1 MGLLYFHTM
10 KFLSLLIAILFAQT
24 LNAQSFPEDW
34 IGEYSGQMIIGS
46 MTMQKDTVDVQFSL
60 QEIVPDSSWTY
71 KMTYNSPKFGVVVK
85 DYIIRKSGRFPSQ
98 FVLDEQ
104 DSILIDMTLM
114 NNTFYSVFQ
123 IEKTIYSSTM
133 SLHDKDIY
141 FDLFITS
148 AESPRISRPTS
159 AENDNEDEEREDDQE
174 ESQDI
179 LSHHT
184 YLHQS
189 VYLKRDE

>member
-1 MGLLYFHTM
+1 M
-10 KFLSLLIAILFAQT
+10 KFLSILLTILFAQT
-24 LNAQSFPEDW
+24 LNAQSFPDNW

-46 MTMQKDTVDVQFSL
+46 MSMQKDTVDVEFSL
-60 QEIVPDSSWTY
+60 QEIEADSSWTY
-71 KMTYNSPKFGVVVK
+71 KMTYDSPKFGVVVK
-85 DYIIRKSGRFPSQ
+85 DYIIRKTGRFPSQ

-104 DSILIDMTLM
+104 DSILIDMTLID
-114 NNTFYSVFQ
+114 NTFYSVFQ
-123 IEKTIYSSTM
+123 IEETIYSSTM

-148 AESPRISRPTS
+148 MENPRISRPT
-159 AENDNEDEEREDDQE
+159 NGDEENQE
-174 ESQDI
+174 ETQDI